1 MSSLIRPAVSEDGE
15 SIKALMATMGEGL
28 PGIDWSANE
37 PFWLVAE
44 EDGVV
49 TGCIQAVAALPLG
62 YISNLAVR
70 EDKRMGRL
78 KLRLAS
84 EALRALKAYGCQ
96 FAFGFVPF
104 HLQKWRQALVK
115 LGVTEGVDGSIFS
128 MDLRGGVD
136 G

>member
-84 EALRALKAYGCQ
+84 EALQSLKAYGCQ
-96 FAFGFVPF
+96 YAVGFVPF
-104 HLQKWRQALVK
+104 HLTKWRQALAK
-115 LGVTEGVDGSIFS
+115 AGATEGMDGTIFS
-128 MDLRGGVD
+128 MNLQG
-136 G
+136 